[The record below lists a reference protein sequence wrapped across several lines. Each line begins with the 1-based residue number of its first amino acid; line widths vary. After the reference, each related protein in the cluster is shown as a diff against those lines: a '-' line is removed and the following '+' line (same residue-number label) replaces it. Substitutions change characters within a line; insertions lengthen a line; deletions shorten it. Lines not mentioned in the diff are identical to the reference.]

1 MQCTR
6 LGRLLVLA
14 SGMLFLPAGVALS
27 DATKHVAIMTMV
39 DTPQLIEV
47 KNGVLKGLAAHGY
60 VEGKN
65 LAVDFQSAQSNFG
78 TAQQIARKF
87 VGDSPDV
94 IVTITTPTSQA
105 VVSATKDIPII
116 FSAVTDPLAGKLVAT
131 AKHPGANVTGVS
143 D

>member
-14 SGMLFLPAGVALS
+14 SGMLFLPAGMALS

-65 LAVDFQSAQSNFG
+65 LAIEFQSAQSKFG

-87 VGDSPDV
+87 IGENPDV
-94 IVTITTPTSQA
+94 IVTITTPPTQA
-105 VVSATKDIPII
+105 VITATKDIPVI
-116 FSAVTDPLAGKLVAT
+116 FSAVTDPIGAKLVPTAT
-131 AKHPGANVTGVS
+131 
-143 D
+143 